1 METSSDYKVEEKIR
15 VDMRGDGGQGRM
27 GRVEEE
33 TGVLATEK
41 ENIRREAGCGE
52 GVGRREEI
60 ALLVVL
66 SLIN

>member
-1 METSSDYKVEEKIR
+1 
-15 VDMRGDGGQGRM
+15 MRGDGGQGRM